1 MCEAQYLENY
11 LTGTLSP
18 EDSLVMD
25 ARVLLDMGLN
35 DKIIWQQRTYEL
47 VKAYGR
53 KQLKMEI
60 EKVHNQLFSEKR
72 FSSFRQKIKNI
83 FN

>member
-1 MCEAQYLENY
+1 MSEAQYLEHY
-11 LTGTLSP
+11 LTGTLSH

-35 DKIIWQQRTYEL
+35 DKVIWQQRTYEL

-60 EKVHNQLFSEKR
+60 EAIHAKLFSEKR

>member
-1 MCEAQYLENY
+1 MSETQYLENY
-11 LTGTLSP
+11 LTGALAP

-25 ARVLLDMGLN
+25 ARLLIDVDLHN
-35 DKIIWQQRTYEL
+35 KVIWQQRTYEL
-47 VKAYGR
+47 VKTYSR

-60 EKVHNQLFSEKR
+60 EKVHNKLFSEKK
-72 FSSFRQKIKNI
+72 FSSFRQKIKAI